1 MKNKKGLILLSS
13 VVAVCAVGLIVS
25 PLMDWSV
32 DTGSTSGDIG
42 KTARFSRKTAGEA
55 LTNMEEL
62 IQNDPTYKEG
72 MATACYVMQTRA
84 LQFGALVDMSNEV
97 AADIPDF
104 ADVLKDMN
112 DARAMVD
119 NVCSSLA
126 AAGQDLNAVMDGE
139 QRPDLSQNTI
149 NASLAYTTLQKQN
162 KLADRFIDTTDK
174 YLKKNEADDR
184 LKFVRDQWLDYQR
197 MTCALNGDEKAA
209 QALEKKGTLLSPQ
222 ATLAAVNTFGY
233 SNQLVVL
240 QGGAMS
246 YKMDIQNSLAES
258 VTGDAINNMGQLTK
272 DLYLSMSEVA
282 EAGKMNSFT
291 DFENQVGRILASFT
305 DNQMGAI
312 PGMQATEINVPNQ
325 TVVVRQGKTAVK
337 QNEVMNQS
345 EVMHQNQ
352 MAAVPGMQAAEINV
366 PDQTVVVR
374 QGKTAINQYEM
385 MQQNIMAVSN
395 MPHIQNGFEGVVR
408 SFQVANQ
415 REVLNQKTDVMNQKT
430 DVMNQNVNVIGQK
443 VNVIGQVGNII
454 EGTAMGQRVDIH
466 F

>member
-1 MKNKKGLILLSS
+1 MK
-13 VVAVCAVGLIVS
+13 
-25 PLMDWSV
+25 
-32 DTGSTSGDIG
+32 
-42 KTARFSRKTAGEA
+42 F
-55 LTNMEEL
+55 
-62 IQNDPTYKEG
+62 
-72 MATACYVMQTRA
+72 
-84 LQFGALVDMSNEV
+84 
-97 AADIPDF
+97 
-104 ADVLKDMN
+104 
-112 DARAMVD
+112 
-119 NVCSSLA
+119 
-126 AAGQDLNAVMDGE
+126 
-139 QRPDLSQNTI
+139 
-149 NASLAYTTLQKQN
+149 
-162 KLADRFIDTTDK
+162 
-174 YLKKNEADDR
+174 
-184 LKFVRDQWLDYQR
+184 
-197 MTCALNGDEKAA
+197 
-209 QALEKKGTLLSPQ
+209 
-222 ATLAAVNTFGY
+222 Y

-291 DFENQVGRILASFT
+291 DFENQVGRILACFT

-395 MPHIQNGFEGVVR
+395 TPHIQNGFEGVVR